1 MVIKLLASEAG
12 CNSTPSTFGGSRLVR
27 IVNKETSTVALIT
40 HKAGGGATIGTISI
54 LPQTELTIEKTA
66 TDTLESNN
74 ASNVLAVPV
83 AYKN

>member
-1 MVIKLLASEAG
+1 MVIKLLASEAA
-12 CNSTPSTFGGSRLVR
+12 CNSTPSTFSGSRLVR
-27 IVNKETSTVALIT
+27 IISKETSTVSLVT
-40 HKAGGGATIGTISI
+40 HKTGAGATIGTISI
-54 LPQTELTIEKTA
+54 LPQTELIIEKAA

>member
-1 MVIKLLASEAG
+1 MVIKLLASEAA
-12 CNSTPSTFGGSRLVR
+12 CNSTPSTFSGSRLVR
-27 IVNKETSTVALIT
+27 VVSKETSTVSLVT
-40 HKAGGGATIGTISI
+40 HKTGAGATVGTISI
-54 LPQTELTIEKTA
+54 LPQTELIIEKLS

>member
-1 MVIKLLASEAG
+1 MVIKLLASEAA
-12 CNSTPSTFGGSRLVR
+12 CNSTPSTFGGNRLVR
-27 IVNKETSTVALIT
+27 IISRETTTVSLIT
-40 HKAGGGATIGTISI
+40 HKSAGGQTVGTISI
-54 LPQTELTIEKTA
+54 LPQTELIVEKTA

>member
-1 MVIKLLASEAG
+1 MVIKLLASEAA

-27 IVNKETSTVALIT
+27 IISKETSTVALIT
-40 HKAGGGATIGTISI
+40 HKTAAAATVGTISI
-54 LPQTELTIEKTA
+54 LPQTELIIEKLA

-74 ASNVLAVPV
+74 ATNVVAVPV